1 MFKSFFPRPALFFSS
16 AAIWSLIAI
25 FAWFGFADDL
35 PSRWPALHAAMQQ
48 PLPATAARFIAP
60 SQLWFYGYYWIVV
73 AIFALAWRAIDN
85 HPWQRWSVWGS
96 ALIVFVTWF
105 GVQVG
110 VGINAWYGPFYDLI
124 QQALTKAGSVPIS
137 RFYSGLGDFLGIA
150 LISVVVGVT
159 NSFFISHWVFRWR
172 TAMNNYYMHNWQRL
186 RKVEGAAQRVQ
197 EDTMRFAST
206 LEDWGVSF
214 LQAIMTLVA
223 FLPVLISLSH
233 HVKDV
238 PLLGNIPYALVIIAL
253 LWSLFGTALLA
264 LVGIKLPGLEFRNQQ
279 VEAAYRKELV
289 YGEDHA
295 DRATPPTVQ
304 ALFSRVRFNYFR
316 LYFHYLYFN
325 ITRILYLQVDNVFGL
340 FVLFPSI
347 VAGTIT
353 FGLLSRITNA
363 FDQVRSSFQ
372 YLITSW
378 STLVELMSIYKRL
391 RSFEQILQDIP
402 HQEMMREAAENE

>member
-1 MFKSFFPRPALFFSS
+1 MFKSYFPRPALFFSS
-16 AAIWSLIAI
+16 AAIWSLLAV
-25 FAWFGFADDL
+25 FVWFGFASEL
-35 PSRWPALHAAMQQ
+35 PSVWPTMAEAVKQ
-48 PLPATAARFIAP
+48 PLPTSALRFIAA
-60 SQLWFYGYYWIVV
+60 SQLWFYAYYWIVV
-73 AIFALAWRAIDN
+73 AIFALAWRMIDN

-110 VGINAWYGPFYDLI
+110 VAVNAWYGPFYDLI
-124 QQALTKAGSVPIS
+124 QKALTKAGSVPVTE
-137 RFYSGLGDFLGIA
+137 FYHQVMIFLGIA
-150 LISVVVGVT
+150 LIAVVIGVM

-172 TAMNNYYMHNWQRL
+172 TAMNNYYMHHWQRL
-186 RKVEGAAQRVQ
+186 RNVEGAAQRVQ

-214 LQAIMTLVA
+214 IQAIMTLIA
-223 FLPVLISLSH
+223 FLPVLVSLSH

-238 PLLGNIPYALVIIAL
+238 PILGNIPYALVIAAL

-264 LVGIKLPGLEFRNQQ
+264 LVGIKLPGLEFRNQR

-289 YGEDHA
+289 YGEDDPH
-295 DRATPPTVQ
+295 RAAPPTV
-304 ALFSRVRFNYFR
+304 AELFGRVRYNYFR

-353 FGLLSRITNA
+353 LGLLNQITNV

-391 RSFEQILQDIP
+391 RSFEQILSDVP
-402 HQEMMREAAENE
+402 HQEMMKEAAE